1 MNIPENAA
9 LQSPHATTA
18 RAIGLDEPQV
28 IRLTRD
34 TAPLATALDGRS
46 LLVLHLL
53 PAVLIG
59 AAFVLLARALEPS
72 GAPAN
77 LALLLAMLV
86 VTLPVEL
93 GYVLWHRQPGNG
105 ASTLMM
111 PIAGA
116 KALPRRQAVL
126 LIALLFI
133 WSLLGYTLLA
143 PVATWLHQTLFGW
156 WPAWLQLDGLVV
168 NLSALDP
175 AIVWT
180 MVGLSL
186 ALNVVVPWAE
196 ELYFRGYL
204 VPRMGALGRWA
215 PLVNTALF
223 SLYHVWLPWEF
234 FSRVVAL
241 LPAIY
246 VVWWKRDLR
255 VSIWVHVLLNSTG
268 SIGLLALALNAQR

>member
-9 LQSPHATTA
+9 LSGPHIVTA
-18 RAIGLDEPQV
+18 RTTGSEEPQV
-28 IRLTRD
+28 IRLLSD
-34 TAPLATALDGRS
+34 TAPLATVLDGRS

-53 PAVLIG
+53 PGVLIG

-86 VTLPVEL
+86 VALPVEL
-93 GYVLWHRQPGNG
+93 GYVLWLTQRGHG

-111 PIAGA
+111 PIAGGH
-116 KALPRRQAVL
+116 ALPRRQAVL
-126 LIALLFI
+126 LIPLLLI
-133 WSLLGYTLLA
+133 WSLVSYTLLT

-168 NLSALDP
+168 KLSALDP

-186 ALNVVVPWAE
+186 ALNVDVPWAE

-204 VPRMGALGRWA
+204 LPRMGALARWA

-268 SIGLLALALNAQR
+268 SIGLLALAVNAQR